1 MLKRHLYIPASPQR
15 VWETLT
21 DPDAVLTWFGAEVD
35 WDLSPGGRARFLE
48 DDGARREGMV
58 DEVIPQRHLRFR
70 WWPAGQADEET
81 SEVSYVL
88 DPDGDGTNLTV
99 TERQVPA
106 TPSATACASTSA
118 TWTAWD
124 GRLLGLWSRVAAPV
138 ALGTR

>member
-1 MLKRHLYIPASPQR
+1 MLERHLFIPASPQH

-21 DPDAVLTWFGAEVD
+21 DPDAVSTWFGAEVD
-35 WDLSPGGRARFLE
+35 WDLNPGGRARFRQ
-48 DDGARREGMV
+48 DDGALREGRV
-58 DEVIPQRHLRFR
+58 DEVIPQQHLRFH

-88 DPDGDGTNLTV
+88 DPAGDGTNLTV
-99 TERQVPA
+99 TERRA
-106 TPSATACASTSA
+106 TPSATACASTAA

-124 GRLLGLWSRVAAPV
+124 ARLLGLWSRVAAPV